1 MTEVLVVRH
10 AQAAR
15 QELPNAERPL
25 SEEVMK
31 DARELTTKLASLGIN
46 FIYSSPY
53 KRAIETVE
61 PLCKATGLEV
71 QIRDDLRESTED
83 EDFPEVRN
91 RMVSAIEEIVFRNP
105 EQRVVVC
112 THGGTSWG
120 LISSF
125 DPDFGYEQYKEVG
138 SPDINC
144 FVYEGSRDRYD
155 AEFRIEDL

>member
-31 DARELTTKLASLGIN
+31 DARELATKLASLGIN

-61 PLCKATGLEV
+61 PHCKATGLEV

-91 RMVSAIEEIVFRNP
+91 RMVSAIEEIVF
-105 EQRVVVC
+105 
-112 THGGTSWG
+112 
-120 LISSF
+120 
-125 DPDFGYEQYKEVG
+125 
-138 SPDINC
+138 
-144 FVYEGSRDRYD
+144 
-155 AEFRIEDL
+155 